1 MILLDT
7 NIVSEFMGAAPNPN
21 VAAWLRAQQTSE
33 LALAA
38 ITVGEIR
45 YGLALLPAGRRRAS
59 LALAF
64 DRFVAEIIGHRVEPF
79 DGAAAETFGA
89 VMAARHRSGRTLD
102 VSDLLIA
109 ATALTRGHIVATRN
123 TADFEGSGV
132 TLINPFTYDA

>member
-21 VAAWLRAQQTSE
+21 VAAWLRAQRTSE

-64 DRFVAEIIGHRVEPF
+64 DRFVSEIIGHRVEPF
-79 DGAAAETFGA
+79 DGAAAEAFGA
-89 VMAARHRSGRTLD
+89 MMAARHCSGQSLD

-123 TADFEGSGV
+123 TADFEGSGA
-132 TLINPFTYDA
+132 TLINPFADEA

>member
-7 NIVSEFMGAAPNPN
+7 NVVSEFMGASPNPN
-21 VAAWLRAQQTSE
+21 VAAWLRVQHTSE
-33 LALAA
+33 LALSA

-64 DRFVAEIIGHRVEPF
+64 DRFVSEIIGPRIEPI

-89 VMAARHRSGRTLD
+89 IMAARHRSGQPLD
-102 VSDLLIA
+102 VADLLIA

-123 TADFEGSGV
+123 TPDFEGSGV
-132 TLINPFTYDA
+132 TLINPFAYNA